1 MNKWLRHVKKY
12 STVVPDLQVDNI
24 IIGGGVVGLALGEKL
39 TRERPTETT
48 FVVEKNKLIGQETSS
63 RNSEVIHAG
72 IYYPEESLKTRLCIE
87 GNRKMYKLLAQKGIP
102 HKQVGKWVVAQDASQ
117 EAYLKQLHAKATRLG
132 VPTYFLSLDEA
143 KRQEPHVHIGRAV
156 LVSPS
161 TGILDSHALMSYL
174 EQNVEVALAT
184 EVKAIR
190 PQQSGYLLQLV
201 TNQTQSWVL
210 ARRVFNAAGLHA
222 DKIGQMLQLPYRLY
236 YARGHYYRST
246 DTQLQVR
253 HLIYPCPE
261 KNLAGLGTHLT
272 LDLAGHLKFGPD
284 VQYIDNPYDYQVPE
298 DEAKKDAFVKA
309 IRTYLPSINPEKLH
323 PDYSGI
329 RPKLAGPG
337 EPFRDFIIKEERE
350 ANLDN
355 FFTLMG
361 IESPGLTSS
370 LAIADYVYEL
380 IRK

>member
-1 MNKWLRHVKKY
+1 MHKWLRHVKKY

-102 HKQVGKWVVAQDASQ
+102 HKQIGKWVVAQDASQ

-190 PQQSGYLLQLV
+190 PQQPGYLLQLV
-201 TNQTQSWVL
+201 TNQIQSWVL

-246 DTQLQVR
+246 DTQLQVN

-284 VQYIDNPYDYQVPE
+284 VQYINDPNDYQVPE

-309 IRTYLPSINPEKLH
+309 IRTYLPSLNPEKLH

-329 RPKLAGPG
+329 RQVHSTP
-337 EPFRDFIIKEERE
+337 
-350 ANLDN
+350 
-355 FFTLMG
+355 
-361 IESPGLTSS
+361 
-370 LAIADYVYEL
+370 
-380 IRK
+380 